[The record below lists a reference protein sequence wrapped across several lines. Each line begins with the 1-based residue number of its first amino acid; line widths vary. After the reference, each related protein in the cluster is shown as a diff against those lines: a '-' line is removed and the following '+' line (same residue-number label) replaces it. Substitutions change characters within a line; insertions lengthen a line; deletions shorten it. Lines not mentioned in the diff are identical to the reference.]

1 MHSSILIADDHPLIL
16 KGLYD
21 FLIEKG
27 YNIIASAQN
36 GKDAYELIK
45 DKKPGIAILD
55 IQMPFLSGLEIAKK
69 CQEEELQ
76 TKIVLITFETDET
89 VYNKAKE
96 LNIYGYVLKEFTLDE
111 IENCLGSV
119 ENDIPYFSPELMKS
133 LEVNEPPK
141 ALNLLV
147 NQKSVTNKSHAFYF
161 KLSSKSL

>member
-1 MHSSILIADDHPLIL
+1 
-16 KGLYD
+16 
-21 FLIEKG
+21 
-27 YNIIASAQN
+27 
-36 GKDAYELIK
+36 
-45 DKKPGIAILD
+45 
-55 IQMPFLSGLEIAKK
+55 
-69 CQEEELQ
+69 
-76 TKIVLITFETDET
+76 LITFETDQT